1 MEASVR
7 NRIRLNFLDEI
18 RGLAVF
24 CMIFYHSFYVCGTFF
39 GQEWA
44 NRLFEF
50 FMPVQP
56 WFAGIFIFV
65 CGVSCTLSKNNLKR
79 GLILLGVAVGF
90 TLVTALILPALGFEG
105 TEVYFGILHLL
116 AISVLLYA
124 FAEKKLGRISPFA
137 GIILCAVLFAFTSG
151 ISEGRL
157 GYGNLINISLPEGL
171 YDNNYLVPL
180 GIYAPWFYSADYFP
194 IFPNI
199 FIFISGALTGRI
211 CAERG
216 YPEWVYP
223 ERVEF
228 LGKLGRHSL
237 VIYIVH
243 MPVIF
248 AVSYAIELVINLF
261 NR

>member
-1 MEASVR
+1 MEASVK

-24 CMIFYHSFYVCGTFF
+24 CMIFYHAFYICGYFF

-44 NRLFEF
+44 SFLFDF
-50 FMPVQP
+50 FLPVQP

-65 CGVSCTLSKNNLKR
+65 CGVSCSLSKSNLKR
-79 GLILLGVAVGF
+79 GLVLLGAAVGF
-90 TLVTALILPALGFEG
+90 TLVTALILPAMGFEG

-116 AISVLLYA
+116 AVSVLLYA
-124 FAEKKLGRISPFA
+124 FTEKRTVKIPPFA
-137 GIILCAVLFAFTSG
+137 GILLCAVLYAFTSG

-157 GYGNLINISLPEGL
+157 GYGSFINITLPETL
-171 YDNNYLVPL
+171 YENNYLVPL
-180 GIYAPWFYSADYFP
+180 GIYAPQFYSADYFP

-216 YPEWVYP
+216 YPDWIYP
-223 ERVEF
+223 ERVPF
-228 LGKLGRHSL
+228 LGALGRHSL

-243 MPVIF
+243 MPAIF
-248 AVSYAIELVINLF
+248 AVAYAIDFIF